1 MKNFIN
7 VADTEDEQV
16 EQIKKWWKSNGRQI
30 IAGAVIGLAGI
41 WGWNSYSSYQDQ
53 QLLEARALYLNYASD
68 SSNVGAYEKLSE
80 DFANSSYTDQATL
93 LMAKNM
99 FDEGNYSEALNLI
112 EPLTEHSNSMIS
124 SSAILRLVSIYLQT
138 SQHDKAL
145 TLLEPYSDESFGGLV
160 HNLMGDIYLDIGNK
174 SKAQEH
180 FSKALDAVTENSNL
194 GQLIQIKLDDLN

>member
-93 LMAKNM
+93 LMAKNL

-124 SSAILRLVSIYLQT
+124 SSAILRLASIYLQT

-174 SKAQEH
+174 SEAQEH
-180 FSKALDAVTENSNL
+180 FNKALDAVTENSNL

>member
-93 LMAKNM
+93 LMAKNL

-124 SSAILRLVSIYLQT
+124 SSAILRLASIYLQT

-174 SKAQEH
+174 SEAQEH
-180 FSKALDAVTENSNL
+180 FNKALVAVTENSNL
-194 GQLIQIKLDDLN
+194 GQLIQVKLDDLN

>member
-68 SSNVGAYEKLSE
+68 SSNAGAYEKLSE

-93 LMAKNM
+93 LMAKNL

-124 SSAILRLVSIYLQT
+124 SSAILRLASIYLQT

-174 SKAQEH
+174 TKAQEH
-180 FSKALDAVTENSNL
+180 YSKALDAVTENSNL

>member
-16 EQIKKWWKSNGRQI
+16 EQIKKWWKSNGKQI

-93 LMAKNM
+93 LMAKNL

-124 SSAILRLVSIYLQT
+124 SSAILRLASIYLQT

-174 SKAQEH
+174 SEAQEH
-180 FSKALDAVTENSNL
+180 FNKALVAVTENSNL

>member
-16 EQIKKWWKSNGRQI
+16 EQIKKWWKSNGKQI

-41 WGWNSYSSYQDQ
+41 WGWNYYSTYQDQ
-53 QLLEARALYLNYASD
+53 KAFEARALYLNYASD
-68 SSNVGAYEKLSE
+68 SSNLGAYEKLTE
-80 DFANSSYTDQATL
+80 DFANNSYTDQASL
-93 LMAKNM
+93 LMVKNL
-99 FDEGNYSEALNLI
+99 FDEGNYAEALKLI
-112 EPLTEHSNSMIS
+112 EPLTKHSNIMIT
-124 SSAILRLVSIYLQT
+124 SSAILRLASIYLQT

-145 TLLEPYSDESFGGLV
+145 ELLQSYSNESFGGLV

-174 SKAQEH
+174 SEAQEH
-180 FSKALDAVTENSNL
+180 FNKALVAVTENSNL

>member
-16 EQIKKWWKSNGRQI
+16 EQIKKWWKSNGKQI

-41 WGWNSYSSYQDQ
+41 WGWNYYSSYQDQ
-53 QLLEARALYLNYASD
+53 KALEARALYLNYASD
-68 SSNVGAYEKLSE
+68 SSNLGAYEKLTE
-80 DFANSSYTDQATL
+80 DFANSSYTDQAAF
-93 LMAKNM
+93 LMAKNL
-99 FDEGNYSEALNLI
+99 FVEGNYTEARNLI
-112 EPLTEHSNSMIS
+112 EPLTKHSNSMIA
-124 SSAILRLVSIYLQT
+124 SSAILRLASIYLQI

-145 TLLEPYSDESFGGLV
+145 ELLESYSDESFGGLV

-174 SKAQEH
+174 SEAQEH
-180 FSKALDAVTENSNL
+180 FNKALVAVTENSNL

>member
-124 SSAILRLVSIYLQT
+124 SSAILRLASIYLQT

-145 TLLEPYSDESFGGLV
+145 TLLKPYSDESFGGLV

>member
-93 LMAKNM
+93 LMAKNL

-124 SSAILRLVSIYLQT
+124 SSAILRLASIYLQT

-145 TLLEPYSDESFGGLV
+145 TLLEPYSDESIGGLV

-180 FSKALDAVTENSNL
+180 FIKALDAVTENSNL

>member
-16 EQIKKWWKSNGRQI
+16 EQIKKWWKSNGKQI

-41 WGWNSYSSYQDQ
+41 WGWNYYSGYQDQ
-53 QLLEARALYLNYASD
+53 QALEARALYLNYASD
-68 SSNVGAYEKLSE
+68 SSNLGAYEKLTE

-93 LMAKNM
+93 LMAKNL

-124 SSAILRLVSIYLQT
+124 SSAILRLASIYLQT

-180 FSKALDAVTENSNL
+180 FIKALDAVTENSNL
-194 GQLIQIKLDDLN
+194 GQLIQIKLDDVN

>member
-16 EQIKKWWKSNGRQI
+16 EQIKKWWKSNGKQI

-41 WGWNSYSSYQDQ
+41 WGWNYYSSYQDQ
-53 QLLEARALYLNYASD
+53 QALGARALYLNYASD
-68 SSNVGAYEKLSE
+68 SSNLGAYEKLTE
-80 DFANSSYTDQATL
+80 DFANNSYTDQASL
-93 LMAKNM
+93 LMVKNL
-99 FDEGNYSEALNLI
+99 FDEGNYAEALKLI
-112 EPLTEHSNSMIS
+112 EPLTKHSNIMIT
-124 SSAILRLVSIYLQT
+124 SSAILRLASIYLQT

-145 TLLEPYSDESFGGLV
+145 ELLQSYSDESFGGLV

-174 SKAQEH
+174 SEAQEH
-180 FSKALDAVTENSNL
+180 FNKALVAVTENSNL

>member
-93 LMAKNM
+93 LMAKNL

-124 SSAILRLVSIYLQT
+124 SSAILRLASIYLQT

-174 SKAQEH
+174 SEAQEH
-180 FSKALDAVTENSNL
+180 FNKALVAVSENSNL

>member
-93 LMAKNM
+93 LMAKNL

-124 SSAILRLVSIYLQT
+124 SSAILRLASIYLQT

-145 TLLEPYSDESFGGLV
+145 TLLKPYSDESFGGLV

-194 GQLIQIKLDDLN
+194 GQLIQVKLDDLN

>member
-16 EQIKKWWKSNGRQI
+16 EQIKKWWKSNGKQI

-41 WGWNSYSSYQDQ
+41 WGWNYYSSYQDQ
-53 QLLEARALYLNYASD
+53 QALGARALYLNYASD
-68 SSNVGAYEKLSE
+68 SSNLGAYEKLTE
-80 DFANSSYTDQATL
+80 DFANSSYTDQAVL
-93 LMAKNM
+93 LMAKNL
-99 FDEGNYSEALNLI
+99 FDEGNYTEARNLI
-112 EPLTEHSNSMIS
+112 EPLTKHSNSMIT
-124 SSAILRLVSIYLQT
+124 SSAILRLASIYLQT

-145 TLLEPYSDESFGGLV
+145 TLLEPHSDKSFGGLV

-174 SKAQEH
+174 SEAQEH
-180 FSKALDAVTENSNL
+180 FNKALVTVTENSNL

>member
-16 EQIKKWWKSNGRQI
+16 EQIKKWWKSNGKQI

-41 WGWNSYSSYQDQ
+41 WGWNYYSSYQYQ
-53 QLLEARALYLNYASD
+53 QALGARALYLNYALD
-68 SSNVGAYEKLSE
+68 SSNLGAYEKLTE
-80 DFANSSYTDQATL
+80 DFANSSYTDQAVL
-93 LMAKNM
+93 LMAKNL
-99 FDEGNYSEALNLI
+99 FDEGNYTEARNLI
-112 EPLTEHSNSMIS
+112 EPLTKHSNSMIT
-124 SSAILRLVSIYLQT
+124 SSAILRLASIYLQT

-145 TLLEPYSDESFGGLV
+145 TLLEPHSDKSFGGLV

-174 SKAQEH
+174 SEAQEH
-180 FSKALDAVTENSNL
+180 FNKALVTVTENSNL

>member
-68 SSNVGAYEKLSE
+68 SSNIGAYEKLSE

-93 LMAKNM
+93 LMAKNL

-124 SSAILRLVSIYLQT
+124 SSAILRLVLNLSSNISTRQST
-138 SQHDKAL
+138 HITRAL
-145 TLLEPYSDESFGGLV
+145 F
-160 HNLMGDIYLDIGNK
+160 
-174 SKAQEH
+174 
-180 FSKALDAVTENSNL
+180 
-194 GQLIQIKLDDLN
+194 

>member
-93 LMAKNM
+93 LMAKNL

-124 SSAILRLVSIYLQT
+124 SSAILRLASIYLQT

-145 TLLEPYSDESFGGLV
+145 TLLKPYSDESFGGLV

>member
-68 SSNVGAYEKLSE
+68 SSNIGAYEKLSE

-93 LMAKNM
+93 LMAKNL

-124 SSAILRLVSIYLQT
+124 SSAILRLASIYLQT

-145 TLLEPYSDESFGGLV
+145 TLLKPYSDESFGGLV

-180 FSKALDAVTENSNL
+180 FSKALEAVTENSNL
-194 GQLIQIKLDDLN
+194 GQLIQVKLDDLN

>member
-93 LMAKNM
+93 LMAKNL

-145 TLLEPYSDESFGGLV
+145 TLLKPYSDESFGGLV

-180 FSKALDAVTENSNL
+180 FSKALEAVTENSNL

>member
-93 LMAKNM
+93 LMAKNL

-124 SSAILRLVSIYLQT
+124 SSAILRLASIYLQT

-145 TLLEPYSDESFGGLV
+145 TLLKPYSDESFGGLV

-180 FSKALDAVTENSNL
+180 FSKALEAVTENSNL
-194 GQLIQIKLDDLN
+194 GQLIQVKLDDLN

>member
-16 EQIKKWWKSNGRQI
+16 EQIKKWWKSNGKQI

-41 WGWNSYSSYQDQ
+41 WGWNYYSSYQDQ
-53 QLLEARALYLNYASD
+53 QALEARALYLNYASD
-68 SSNVGAYEKLSE
+68 SSNLGAYEKLTE

-124 SSAILRLVSIYLQT
+124 SSAILRLASIYLQT

-145 TLLEPYSDESFGGLV
+145 TLLKPYSDESFGGLV

-180 FSKALDAVTENSNL
+180 FIKALDAVTENSNL

>member
-124 SSAILRLVSIYLQT
+124 SSAILRLASIYLQT

-145 TLLEPYSDESFGGLV
+145 TLLKPYSDESFGGLV

-180 FSKALDAVTENSNL
+180 FSKALEAVTENSNL
-194 GQLIQIKLDDLN
+194 GQLIQVKLDDLN

>member
-93 LMAKNM
+93 LMAKNL

-124 SSAILRLVSIYLQT
+124 SSAILRLASIYLQT

-145 TLLEPYSDESFGGLV
+145 TLLKPYSDESFGGLV

-174 SKAQEH
+174 SEAQEH
-180 FSKALDAVTENSNL
+180 FNKALVAVTENSNL

>member
-16 EQIKKWWKSNGRQI
+16 EQIKKWWKSNGKQI

-93 LMAKNM
+93 LMAKNL

-124 SSAILRLVSIYLQT
+124 SSAILRLASIYLQT

-145 TLLEPYSDESFGGLV
+145 TLLKPYSDESFGGLV

>member
-93 LMAKNM
+93 LMAKNL

-124 SSAILRLVSIYLQT
+124 SSAILRLASIYLQT

-145 TLLEPYSDESFGGLV
+145 TLLEPYSDESIGGLV
-160 HNLMGDIYLDIGNK
+160 HNLMGDIYLDIGNNT
-174 SKAQEH
+174 KAQEH

-194 GQLIQIKLDDLN
+194 GQLIQVKLDDLN

>member
-16 EQIKKWWKSNGRQI
+16 EQIKKWWKSNGKQI

-41 WGWNSYSSYQDQ
+41 WGWNYYSTYQDQ
-53 QLLEARALYLNYASD
+53 KAFEARALYLNYASD
-68 SSNVGAYEKLSE
+68 SSNLGAYEKLTE
-80 DFANSSYTDQATL
+80 DFANNSYTDQASL
-93 LMAKNM
+93 LMVKNL
-99 FDEGNYSEALNLI
+99 FDEGNYAEALKLI
-112 EPLTEHSNSMIS
+112 EPLTKHSNIMIT
-124 SSAILRLVSIYLQT
+124 SSAILRLASIYLQT

-145 TLLEPYSDESFGGLV
+145 ELLQSYSDESFGGLV

-174 SKAQEH
+174 SEAQKH
-180 FSKALDAVTENSNL
+180 FNKALDAVTKNSNL